1 MMGDKDIA
9 GVLAHLKGEIDHWCV
24 TDLPTP
30 RAASAGQLEAALR
43 EQGVEDSADSSV
55 TRYANPADAYQDALK
70 RASENDR
77 IVVFGSFYTVAG
89 VMAYRKSQQH

>member
-1 MMGDKDIA
+1 MHDKDID
-9 GVLAHLKGEIDHWCV
+9 GVLQHLKGEIDHWCV
-24 TDLPTP
+24 TDLPLP

-43 EQGVEDSADSSV
+43 KAGVEDGADRSV
-55 TRYANPADAYQDALK
+55 TRFASPADAFHDALE

-77 IVVFGSFYTVAG
+77 IVVFGSFHTVAG